1 MPALA
6 SQSLVLIEP
15 KPSATNARALEH
27 LSMDDLR
34 DLMESVTQTTQRLQA
49 THVALHEQVARLQLE
64 LADANAALRRS
75 QALAALG
82 EMAAGI
88 AHEVRNPLASIQL
101 YAQMLGEDLVDRPP
115 QADLCGRINR
125 AVVTLD
131 AIVRDVLSFA
141 RETRVDPQPTTTIEL
156 FDAALH
162 SCAALISGHGV
173 TVTLEEEPRL
183 SLPADV
189 GLMAQ
194 ALSNIM
200 RNAIEAMIE
209 QPSSDAGRMHLRLW
223 AQRRRW
229 RDAAGR
235 NLARVALCV
244 QDNGP
249 GIPDDVRDRIF
260 NPFFTTRKTGT
271 GLGLAIVH
279 RIIDAH
285 GGHIQIENV
294 KPSGTRIELC
304 LPVKRTDGFTPSSPA
319 RPGS

>member
-6 SQSLVLIEP
+6 TASKVVIEP
-15 KPSATNARALEH
+15 KPAAGVPCALEQ

-34 DLMESVTQTTQRLQA
+34 DLMESVTQTTQRLQT
-49 THVALHEQVARLQLE
+49 THVALHDQVARLQRE
-64 LADANAALRRS
+64 LTEANAALRRS

-101 YAQMLGEDLVDRPP
+101 YAQMLGEDLTDRPP
-115 QADLCGRINR
+115 QAELCGRINR

-141 RETRVDPQPTTTIEL
+141 RETRLDVQPTTSFDL

-162 SCAALISGHGV
+162 SCAALIAGHKV
-173 TVTLEEEPRL
+173 MVMLEEEPRL
-183 SLPADV
+183 SLHADF
-189 GLMAQ
+189 GLMTQ

-200 RNAIEAMIE
+200 RNAIEAMLE
-209 QPSSDAGRMHLRLW
+209 HSSCDGERTHLRLW

-229 RDAAGR
+229 RDESGR
-235 NLARVALCV
+235 SQTRIALCV
-244 QDNGP
+244 QDSGP
-249 GIPDDVRDRIF
+249 GISDDVRDRIF
-260 NPFFTTRKTGT
+260 NPFFTTRTTGT

-285 GGHIQIENV
+285 GGHIQIDNV
-294 KPSGTRIELC
+294 KPHGARIELC
-304 LPVKRTDGFTPSSPA
+304 LPGKRADSANLQRSITHH
-319 RPGS
+319 